1 MRAEV
6 LERLARIAR
15 GEVVPV
21 PGGTAGT
28 SGTARVCG
36 WSARQPRAGTRVRGI
51 DPSFRAFRVFQ
62 PEHDEYDEA
71 ERAAI
76 AVVDA
81 NVPAPYAE
89 PWAAF
94 QLRKPDNRSPV
105 EWYLAV
111 DDAGRF
117 LDAWAAT
124 AVDFGWQPDD
134 IFGRQ
139 GLAWFCRGECVRA
152 LGPDNAIA
160 GSGRIFIRPA
170 SSSVLAIE

>member
-6 LERLARIAR
+6 LERLGRIAR

-21 PGGTAGT
+21 PGGTVGTPGTAHVCGRSALRPSAGT
-28 SGTARVCG
+28 WA
-36 WSARQPRAGTRVRGI
+36 RGI
-51 DPSFRAFRVFQ
+51 SASFRSFRVFQ

-81 NVPAPYAE
+81 NVPALYAE

-94 QLRKPDNRSPV
+94 QLRKPDNRSPA
-105 EWYLAV
+105 EWYRAV
-111 DDAGRF
+111 DDAGCF
-117 LDAWAAT
+117 LDAWATT
-124 AVDFGWQPDD
+124 ALDFGWQPDD

-139 GLAWFCRGECVRA
+139 GLAWFCRGERVRA

-160 GSGRIFIRPA
+160 RSGRIFIRPA
-170 SSSVLAIE
+170 SNSALTLE